1 MKGIAIS
8 GLLLLLG
15 GCASFASLEELE
27 AQAMLTGDWSAVER
41 RERIIARR
49 EAQDAVQCPSG
60 AVGAHGDGSLRTLHS
75 FLRLTPGDYA
85 FPTFHRAPVSRQ
97 HRLRLQV
104 LERRETRAPPQK
116 QQ

>member
-49 EAQDAVQCPSG
+49 EARDAVQCPPDTIAVCTD
-60 AVGAHGDGSLRTLHS
+60 AVGRDRCSCVRASTIHSLIGGH
-75 FLRLTPGDYA
+75 
-85 FPTFHRAPVSRQ
+85 
-97 HRLRLQV
+97 
-104 LERRETRAPPQK
+104 
-116 QQ
+116 